1 MLLLS
6 KSDLDKAVN
15 MGDIIGAVEE
25 AQRLLGMGHAV
36 NSPIYSLLAEADPA
50 ILPEIH
56 GNFQFFSAYVGGD
69 VNAEG
74 IASSASCVHNPTMYG
89 LPYAVGLQLIN
100 DMTTGM
106 PLAVMERSRLTELVT
121 PAFSAV
127 GAKYLARKGAETVGI
142 IGCGNQGRTHLQA
155 FNELFDI
162 KSVKAFDVQADVLE
176 KYVTEMGEETGLAIE
191 AAESAEEAIRASD
204 IAEIAINP
212 CKPIVKY
219 DWIKPGA
226 LIIALSGFG
235 GELDR
240 EDVYG
245 KIDRVVIDSQE
256 NLELLKSSGQVEAP
270 VQLAQIVAGKQSGRR
285 DDMEK
290 IVFVHSGMAVNH
302 VAAGHLA
309 YKQAQE
315 NAIGTEFE
323 ML

>member
-1 MLLLS
+1 MLILS
-6 KSDLDKAVN
+6 KSDLDKAVRI
-15 MGDIIGAVEE
+15 GDIIGAVEQ
-25 AQRLLGMGHAV
+25 AQRLLGGGRAV

-50 ILPEIH
+50 ILPEVH
-56 GNFQFFSAYVGGD
+56 GNFQYFSAYIGGD
-69 VNAEG
+69 VEAEG
-74 IASSASCVHNPTMYG
+74 IASSASCVQNPTRYN
-89 LPYAVGLQLIN
+89 LPYAVGLQIIN

-127 GAKYLARKGAETVGI
+127 GAKYLARAGAETVGI

-155 FNELFDI
+155 FNELFDLS
-162 KSVKAFDVQADVLE
+162 SVMAFDVQEDVLAN
-176 KYVTEMGEETGLAIE
+176 YVTEMSAETGLAIE
-191 AAESAEEAIRASD
+191 AAASAEAAIRASD

-212 CKPIVKY
+212 CRPIVKY

-235 GELDR
+235 CELDR

-245 KIDRVVIDSQE
+245 KIDRVVIDSRE
-256 NLELLKSSGQVEAP
+256 NQELLKSSGQVAAP
-270 VQLAQIVAGKQSGRR
+270 LQLAEIVAGKQSGRENET
-285 DDMEK
+285 EK

-309 YKQAQE
+309 YRRAQQQGL
-315 NAIGTEFE
+315 GTEFE
-323 ML
+323 LF